1 MTDPSTVAV
10 VTGASSGIGEAT
22 ARALAADGYRV
33 ALLARRPMAPR
44 AHRPPD
50 HRAVVGVLVVDRP
63 TRRMTCSP
71 PCASSTSDSSP
82 PSAFAQNLRIA
93 DVTKDVATDNIV
105 LTAEQ
110 VQRLDDVSTPA
121 GGQHTDE
128 QMVMIE
134 R

>member
-1 MTDPSTVAV
+1 M
-10 VTGASSGIGEAT
+10 
-22 ARALAADGYRV
+22 
-33 ALLARRPMAPR
+33 
-44 AHRPPD
+44 
-50 HRAVVGVLVVDRP
+50 DRP